1 MNDVIQTLLQ
11 HRSIRKFENRL
22 LDKEQI
28 EAIVTSAQ
36 AASTSSN
43 VQAYA
48 IIGIT
53 DQYKK
58 ERLAQ
63 LSGDQPYVAK
73 NGHLFIFCADLY
85 RHKVIAETEQ
95 VDFSETLQSTEMYT
109 VAVIDAALAA
119 QNAAI
124 AAESL
129 GLGICYIGGLR
140 NELYEVSKLLQTPEH
155 VFPLFG
161 LVVGY
166 PAHTPEQKP
175 RLPMSA
181 MYYEE
186 QYVHDTQK
194 VRTSIEQY
202 NDELRNYYDSRAK
215 NSRLDTWSKQIIRK
229 MSVPSRIY
237 LKDFLKSKGFPM
249 K

>member
-1 MNDVIQTLLQ
+1 MNEVIQTILT
-11 HRSIRKFENRL
+11 HRSIRKFEDKL
-22 LDKEQI
+22 LEKEQI
-28 EAIVTSAQ
+28 EAIVASAQ

-43 VQAYA
+43 VQAYS

-53 DQYKK
+53 DKNKK
-58 ERLAQ
+58 EKLAQ
-63 LSGDQPYVAK
+63 LAGDQPYVAK

-85 RHKVIAETEQ
+85 RHKVIAEAEE

-140 NELYEVSKLLQTPEH
+140 NELYEVSKLLQTPDH

-166 PAHTPEQKP
+166 PAHSPEQKP

-181 MYYEE
+181 MYHEE
-186 QYVHDTQK
+186 QYVQDTQK
-194 VRTSIEQY
+194 VASSIEQY
-202 NDELRNYYDSRAK
+202 NDVLKNYYDGRSK
-215 NSRLDTWSKQIIRK
+215 NSRLDTWSKQIVRK
-229 MSVPSRIY
+229 MSVASRKY
-237 LKDFLKSKGFPM
+237 LKEFLKSKGFPM